1 MALKMCVP
9 SETVV
14 PSLRINL
21 QEIVF
26 YEDKNLYRMITM
38 TLFIITKKK
47 KRKPLE
53 CSVTGLKRCLCS
65 REP

>member
-26 YEDKNLYRMITM
+26 CEDKNLYRMITM

-47 KRKPLE
+47 KKEATRMFSNRAQE
-53 CSVTGLKRCLCS
+53 MFVF
-65 REP
+65 

>member
-1 MALKMCVP
+1 MCVP

-26 YEDKNLYRMITM
+26 CEDKNLYRMITM
-38 TLFIITKKK
+38 TLFIIAKKK
-47 KRKPLE
+47 KEATRMFSNRVQE
-53 CSVTGLKRCLCS
+53 MFVF
-65 REP
+65 